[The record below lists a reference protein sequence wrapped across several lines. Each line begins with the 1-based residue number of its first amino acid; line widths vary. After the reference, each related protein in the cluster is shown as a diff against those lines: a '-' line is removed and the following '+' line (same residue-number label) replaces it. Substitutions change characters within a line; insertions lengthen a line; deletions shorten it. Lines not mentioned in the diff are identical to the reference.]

1 MKIIGALLVMVAGT
15 GAGWIYSLLL
25 KKRVEILSSLIQ
37 CFQWLETEVGYA
49 TVPLAEAFGR
59 ISGRV
64 EAETGLLFSGFTAEL
79 NSEQGLTAD
88 EAWQQ
93 SLAKCQDRL
102 ALQRED
108 WALLEDFGRTLGS
121 TDREH
126 QLNAI
131 RQTLEKLKLQAAA
144 AVANREKN
152 ERLYRYLGMAGSAL
166 IVLLFY

>member
-1 MKIIGALLVMVAGT
+1 MKMIGAVLVMAASTVM
-15 GAGWIYSLLL
+15 GWLYSLLL
-25 KKRVEILSSLIQ
+25 KKRLKILSNLIQ

-49 TVPLAEAFGR
+49 AVPLAEAFGR
-59 ISGRV
+59 IGGRV
-64 EAETGLLFSGFTAEL
+64 EEETRLIFSGFTAEL
-79 NSEQGLTAD
+79 SGAQGLTAD
-88 EAWQQ
+88 EAWQR

-102 ALQRED
+102 ALLGED

-131 RQTLEKLKLQAAA
+131 RQTLDKLKLQADAA
-144 AVANREKN
+144 AANRKKN
-152 ERLYRYLGMAGSAL
+152 ERLYRYLGMAGGAL